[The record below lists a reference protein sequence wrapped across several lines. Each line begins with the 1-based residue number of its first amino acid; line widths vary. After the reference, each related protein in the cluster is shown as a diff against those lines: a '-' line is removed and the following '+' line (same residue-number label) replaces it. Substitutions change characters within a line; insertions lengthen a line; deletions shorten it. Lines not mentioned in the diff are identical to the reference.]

1 MALLDAPAYDEA
13 REKRRRN
20 TIIIIVVGILIVAT
34 LAWHFRHF
42 RQEREVS
49 SFFTALEQKD
59 YPKAY
64 GIYYNDSQWQQH
76 QEKYNDYPLN
86 DFERDWGP
94 SGDFGYITSHKIAG
108 SETGKSPSNGVI
120 VFVRVNNRPEAT
132 RIFVDDEKHTLTL
145 WPF

>member
-1 MALLDAPAYDEA
+1 MALLNAPAYDEA

-20 TIIIIVVGILIVAT
+20 TIIMVVVVALVIAA
-34 LAWHFRHF
+34 LAWHLRHF

-49 SFFTALEQKD
+49 AFFTALEQKD

-64 GIYYNDSQWQQH
+64 GIYYNDPQWQQH
-76 QEKYNDYPLN
+76 PDKYKDYTEN
-86 DFERDWGP
+86 EFVRDWGP
-94 SGDFGYITSHKIAG
+94 SGDYGYITSHKIAG

-120 VFVRVNNRPEAT
+120 VFVNVNGRPEPI

-145 WPF
+145 WP